1 MNLVHCNCSFA
12 GGTDVFGRSPS
23 CRACH
28 ALIHNLHVA
37 LVPRLQDQMKRDARR
52 RSSGAPQA
60 RRTDFGAYE
69 SAAFH
74 ARLVIHSASETT
86 VHAGLIQ
93 DELSRGCFFTSTYHD
108 KVRVDGDCC
117 STPCNA
123 SETLCACHAT
133 ALHRMS
139 VRHA

>member
-1 MNLVHCNCSFA
+1 MNLVYCTCSFA

-28 ALIHNLHVA
+28 ALIQNLNVA
-37 LVPRLQDQMKRDARR
+37 LVPRLQEQLKRDARR

-74 ARLVIHSASETT
+74 ARLVFHSAS
-86 VHAGLIQ
+86 
-93 DELSRGCFFTSTYHD
+93 
-108 KVRVDGDCC
+108 
-117 STPCNA
+117 
-123 SETLCACHAT
+123 
-133 ALHRMS
+133 
-139 VRHA
+139 